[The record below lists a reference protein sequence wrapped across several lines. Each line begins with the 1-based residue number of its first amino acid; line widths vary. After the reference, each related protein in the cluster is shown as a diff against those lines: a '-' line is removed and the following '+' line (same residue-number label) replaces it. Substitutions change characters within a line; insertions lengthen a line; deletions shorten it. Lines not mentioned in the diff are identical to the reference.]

1 MPEEKSL
8 KEPVP
13 ADQQAGGAR
22 HVVCQTD
29 EIPPGTMRSFD
40 IDEFDIDEE
49 EILVIHG
56 TDGTF
61 HVVSN
66 ECTHGEAPLDMG
78 SLHLDRCE
86 IECGV
91 HGGRFNFTTGEP
103 TAEPCELALPVYRA
117 EVYGADL
124 VITIED

>member
-1 MPEEKSL
+1 MPDEKSL
-8 KEPVP
+8 KESAPVGL
-13 ADQQAGGAR
+13 QAGGAR
-22 HVVCQTD
+22 HVVCRTD
-29 EIPPGTMRSFD
+29 EIPPGTMRSF
-40 IDEFDIDEE
+40 EIDEE

-56 TDGTF
+56 TDGSF

-103 TAEPCELALPVYRA
+103 TAEPCDLALPVYRS
-117 EVYGADL
+117 EVDGVDL
-124 VITIED
+124 VVTIED